1 MYIHFDIERIINP
14 LEQERFTF
22 WVTDMGKIILDDY
35 YLFTRESLKKRK
47 YTAKYH
53 YQRIDKRK
61 NNINYEEIPLTKEIK
76 EQALEKARAM
86 ITFE

>member
-1 MYIHFDIERIINP
+1 MYTNFDIERVISP
-14 LEQERFTF
+14 LENERFTF
-22 WVTDMGKIILDDY
+22 YVDDKSKITLEGY
-35 YLFTRESLKKRK
+35 YLFTKESIKKRK

-53 YQRIDKRK
+53 YRRISGRD

>member
-35 YLFTRESLKKRK
+35 YLFTRESLKKRTFKPK
-47 YTAKYH
+47 YWW
-53 YQRIDKRK
+53 QRIDKRK